1 MLIFPAIATPISVV
15 FMRMYLE
22 SSFSMDLIYS
32 ARVDGAGEI
41 RIFHQIVLP
50 IMKPAIATQAIF
62 AMAQSWNDTFLPT
75 ILLLEEKK
83 KTLPVALL
91 LNSALG
97 KSDMPEVILTI
108 PLIVAY
114 LLLARNIVEGVQL
127 GSVKM

>member
-1 MLIFPAIATPISVV
+1 
-15 FMRMYLE
+15 
-22 SSFSMDLIYS
+22 
-32 ARVDGAGEI
+32 
-41 RIFHQIVLP
+41 
-50 IMKPAIATQAIF
+50 MKPAIATQAIF